1 MALTTSPNQTM
12 LLPKAVAYVRPFFV
26 GVTGLTLTV
35 TRSKAGAAFGAAAG
49 AVAEL
54 TVGWYKI
61 SLTAVD
67 TDTEGA
73 LAFHATDGGTNIVDW
88 CDQVSAPT
96 NIKRVNDVAVTG
108 DGAATPWGPA

>member
-1 MALTTSPNQTM
+1 MALTTSPNQS
-12 LLPKAVAYVRPFFV
+12 LLIPKGVAYNRPFFV
-26 GVTGLTLTV
+26 GVTALTLTV
-35 TRSKAGAAFGAAAG
+35 TCSKAGAAFGAVAG
-49 AVAEL
+49 VVTQL
-54 TVGWYKI
+54 TLGWYKLA
-61 SLTAVD
+61 LTTGD

-88 CDQVSAPT
+88 CDQVSVPV